1 MPGSFV
7 GMGVL
12 GGDDDFCAGGDGGW
26 DAWVPCGDGG
36 WARGGC
42 CARSGQYGVGL
53 HPSPFPKPRA
63 GHSVPRSILQAREAG
78 GDMTFTPRV
87 RPMGCRGKGHPL
99 CDAAMLPGL
108 CLSFPDCKW
117 WGGLVRSMSS
127 LSPCPNERL
136 TPSLKPLLLPLSPQ
150 LPPCSP
156 PPPPPSFPTPSLS
169 PLRLQV
175 SFPHHR
181 QLKSGCPS
189 TSPCSRQPHS
199 PPVTASPGSVLP
211 RYRGQDPLPVPAR
224 DALVSPLPDA
234 EARGWH
240 RRILH
245 HRCLLLLGLIANLI
259 FGFLPKPRSWDHK
272 NPCSRV
278 RASLFTAAS

>member
-156 PPPPPSFPTPSLS
+156 PPPPQLSYPLSEPPPAPSLLPS
-169 PLRLQV
+169 PPTAKIGLSLHITLLPAAPFT
-175 SFPHHR
+175 SCHR
-181 QLKSGCPS
+181 QPRVCPAKVQG
-189 TSPCSRQPHS
+189 TG
-199 PPVTASPGSVLP
+199 PPP
-211 RYRGQDPLPVPAR
+211 
-224 DALVSPLPDA
+224 
-234 EARGWH
+234 
-240 RRILH
+240 
-245 HRCLLLLGLIANLI
+245 
-259 FGFLPKPRSWDHK
+259 
-272 NPCSRV
+272 
-278 RASLFTAAS
+278 RASA